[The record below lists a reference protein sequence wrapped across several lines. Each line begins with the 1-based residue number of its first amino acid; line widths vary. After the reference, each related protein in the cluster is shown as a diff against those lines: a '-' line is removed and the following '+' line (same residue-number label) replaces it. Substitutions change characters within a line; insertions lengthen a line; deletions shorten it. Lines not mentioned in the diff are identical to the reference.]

1 MRSDD
6 VSPWLIRGVYLFGFA
21 LVLHAVIDLS
31 TTVWPLRVTEIT
43 WRYGFL
49 GLAAGYLQT
58 PTLGLLLIAATAL
71 WTGNLALARTIG
83 TLLMVVSVGLIAA
96 VGIFMLDVVQIRQL
110 RPAEAQAAVLYGGLF
125 QAVKYVLASA
135 LLAAMGYG
143 LRDSAQTAARGVPI
157 PPERGP
163 LIGAKAEKPVARTPV
178 KASDSDSTPF
188 EDEDIPVAEDASDDD
203 SHGDAAVD
211 GEAEFDEVTHDDSVG
226 DAEDAVEDD
235 SDNGSDQT
243 SRKKSR
249 KKSKK

>member
-6 VSPWLIRGVYLFGFA
+6 VSPWLVRGVYLFGIA

-49 GLAAGYLQT
+49 GLGAGYLQT

-71 WTGNLALARTIG
+71 WTGNLAVARTIG
-83 TLLMVVSVGLIAA
+83 TLLMVVSVGLVVA

-135 LLAAMGYG
+135 ILVAMGHG
-143 LRDSAQTAARGVPI
+143 LRDSAETAARGVPI

-163 LIGAKAEKPVARTPV
+163 LIGATAETAVSRAPLT
-178 KASDSDSTPF
+178 ASDSGSAPF
-188 EDEDIPVAEDASDDD
+188 EDEDTPAAEDAPDDDPRGDAGVDVAVESDEATDDD
-203 SHGDAAVD
+203 SDGDAGD
-211 GEAEFDEVTHDDSVG
+211 EADD
-226 DAEDAVEDD
+226 
-235 SDNGSDQT
+235 GSDQKSGKK

-249 KKSKK
+249 KKSKN